1 MPWRF
6 YQMSLPNEAISGY
19 QFQTS
24 MKSWTF
30 QCPAGY
36 TAVSGGLTG
45 GDAPNGIYRLLDT
58 PPRGRHVPHHAP
70 NGALSGTAI
79 SLGAVCV
86 WLDDVGAITTVTT
99 VETEFARNGRR
110 AGGILRCPEGSGT
123 SVLSAGVDWSNG
135 DTGKTIDFSS
145 PITDGTNLF
154 TGWYVA
160 GYSPSAGVL
169 ESSSDAWTHRCSR
182 GVRHRR
188 R

>member
-1 MPWRF
+1 MRR
-6 YQMSLPNEAISGY
+6 MASTDCS
-19 QFQTS
+19 
-24 MKSWTF
+24 
-30 QCPAGY
+30 
-36 TAVSGGLTG
+36 
-45 GDAPNGIYRLLDT
+45 DT
-58 PPRGRHVPHHAP
+58 PPRGTARTTSRS

-99 VETEFARNGRR
+99 VETEPARNEG
-110 AGGILRCPEGSGT
+110 AGGILRLSEGSGT

-160 GYSPSAGVL
+160 GYSLQSPACWYRAQMRGLIAV
-169 ESSSDAWTHRCSR
+169 RG